1 MTVASEKLT
10 GRAALLL
17 KALTNGLRFRIM
29 IVLSDQEASPKELA
43 DILGADFKRVCEH
56 VKLLERDGFIEMIG
70 TDVRLGGTMHI
81 FRAKARPFV
90 NTDDSESLSRNQ
102 REEISAAIIQAV
114 IVDLVR
120 ATESGSMDSR
130 PDRVLIR
137 LPLLLD
143 DEGFR
148 EADESAV
155 RHLEE
160 LHEIQA
166 RSAER
171 RAVSGEPG
179 VNAASATTVFPMPES
194 AELQEWS
201 G

>member
-1 MTVASEKLT
+1 MTVAREQLT

-43 DILGADFKRVCEH
+43 DLLDADFKRVCEH
-56 VKLLERDGFIEMIG
+56 VKLLERDGFIEMVD

-90 NTDDSESLSRNQ
+90 NTDDSESLTRDQ
-102 REEISAAIIQAV
+102 REEISAAIIQAM
-114 IVDLVR
+114 ILDLVR
-120 ATESGSMDSR
+120 ATEGGSMDSR

-148 EADESAV
+148 EADELAV
-155 RHLEE
+155 QHLED

-166 RSAER
+166 RSAAR
-171 RAVSGEPG
+171 RAESGHPG
-179 VNAASATTVFPMPES
+179 VNAMSTTTIFPMPE
-194 AELQEWS
+194 
-201 G
+201 GTV